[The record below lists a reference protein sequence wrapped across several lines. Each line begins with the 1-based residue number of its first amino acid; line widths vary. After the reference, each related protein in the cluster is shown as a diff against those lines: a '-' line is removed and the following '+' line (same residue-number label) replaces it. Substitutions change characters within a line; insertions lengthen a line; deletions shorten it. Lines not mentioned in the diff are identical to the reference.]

1 MFSMSSQKNS
11 LLKRKKYNRKLCKAK
26 IENTWLTLTL
36 VQNAVTLLLM
46 ILTDRM
52 ESITRIIL
60 TRSKD

>member
-11 LLKRKKYNRKLCKAK
+11 LLKKKKYNRKLCKAK
-26 IENTWLTLTL
+26 IENIWLTLTL